1 MASLLM
7 MNQGTTINVSLPRK
21 FRKLANATVAGEHY
35 RSASEVVRVALCLL
49 GEREAN
55 ERSRL
60 AQLRKQVKRG
70 LAQARR
76 GDLHDGERFFA
87 SLNASGHSSFT
98 GGHSSLF

>member
-1 MASLLM
+1 ML
-7 MNQGTTINVSLPRK
+7 NQGTTLSVSMPSEL
-21 FRKLANATVAGEHY
+21 RKLVDAKVASGHY

-49 GEREAN
+49 GDREAN

-87 SLNASGHSSFT
+87 SLDA
-98 GGHSSLF
+98 GGHSSRKRP